1 MPKLLRLLAS
11 FLCALPGLA
20 AAQGAVVETA
30 EVRAEL
36 VAYAPQGIG
45 PGRQVWLGL
54 ALRHQPHWHTYWR
67 NPGDSGLP
75 TKLRWTLPPHVSA
88 AEIEWPTP
96 VRLPVGPLVNYGYVG
111 SLLLPVPLTLG
122 TGFAGASLDVRLHAE
137 WLVCKEVCI
146 PQSGEFVL
154 NVPADRPSIA
164 HAQAFARARES
175 MPHTPTGATA
185 SARVDAQVLAIEV
198 NGLPPSWHGRALAF
212 FAEDAGVVDHAGRI
226 EQRWDGARL
235 SIRVPL
241 SAQRSES
248 PATMRA
254 VLVAPGERAGIA
266 LGFAVNGAW
275 PSIVQATPAPAT
287 TALPAA
293 DATSW
298 GLALVLAFGGGM
310 LLNLMPC
317 VFPVLSLKVLALAAH
332 AGDRR
337 WLAAGAFAYSAG
349 VVLSF
354 VLLAAALLVLRSAGM
369 QLGWG
374 FQLQSPP
381 FVTALVL
388 LFTVIGLNLLGVFEF
403 GAVLPGRLV
412 AHRAH
417 HPLVDHALTGLL
429 AVAVAAPCTAPFM
442 GVAIGVALTR
452 PAFEAI
458 AVFAAL
464 GAGMA
469 APLLALGLWP
479 AFARRLP
486 RPGAWMVHFRRSMA
500 FPMFAT
506 VVWLVWVLGQQ
517 VGLDAAAALLGFLVA
532 LAFAASVFG
541 AQGLGRAARLGWRA
555 VAVVV
560 LAVAL
565 AWAAPALFWATPA
578 NPGAN
583 AAPSTGWQ
591 AWSSEAVAGARADGR
606 PVFVD
611 FTAAWCV
618 TCQYNKRTTLSDAQ
632 LLAEFDAKRVLLLRA
647 DWTRQDARITQELA
661 RLGRS
666 GVPVYAVFPPGGMD
680 TAPPRLLSE
689 ILSVA
694 EVREAIRDWPS
705 HTPPAQ
711 GTAGARTVP

>member
-1 MPKLLRLLAS
+1 L
-11 FLCALPGLA
+11 
-20 AAQGAVVETA
+20 GAVVETA
-30 EVRAEL
+30 EVRAQL
-36 VAYAPQGIG
+36 LAHAPQGVG
-45 PGRQVWLGL
+45 PGQPVWLGL
-54 ALRHQPHWHTYWR
+54 AIRHQPGWHTYWK

-75 TKLRWTLPPHVSA
+75 TRLRWTLPPQVSTG
-88 AEIEWPTP
+88 EIEWPTP
-96 VRLPVGPLVNYGYVG
+96 RRLPVGPLVNYGYEG
-111 SLLLPVPLTLG
+111 ALLLPVPLSIG
-122 TGFAGASLDVRLHAE
+122 AGFREASLAVELHAE

-146 PQSGEFVL
+146 PQSGAFAL
-154 NVPADRPSIA
+154 NIPTDGPSIA
-164 HAQAFARARES
+164 HAAAFAQARQT
-175 MPHTPTGATA
+175 MPQPLAGATA
-185 SARVDAQVLAIEV
+185 SARVDAQVLALDV
-198 NGLPPSWHGRALAF
+198 GGLPSSWQGQALMF
-212 FAEDAGVVDHAGRI
+212 FAEDAGVIDHAGRP
-226 EQRWDGARL
+226 EQRWEGARL
-235 SIRVPL
+235 LMRVPL

-248 PATMRA
+248 PPTMRA
-254 VLVAPGERAGIA
+254 VLAAPGERAGVA
-266 LGFAVNGAW
+266 LAFAVDGDW
-275 PSIVQATPAPAT
+275 PAVAPGAPASSAP
-287 TALPAA
+287 ALPAA

-298 GLALVLAFGGGM
+298 GMALVLAFVGGM

-317 VFPVLSLKVLALAAH
+317 VFPVLSLKVLGFAAH

-337 WLAAGAFAYSAG
+337 WLAAGALAYSAG

-354 VLLAAALLVLRSAGM
+354 LLLAAVLLGLRSAGT

-374 FQLQSPP
+374 FQLQSPA
-381 FVTALVL
+381 FVAALCL

-403 GAVLPGRLV
+403 GAVLPSRLA
-412 AHRAH
+412 AHRAR
-417 HPLVDHALTGLL
+417 HPLADHALTGLL

-506 VVWLVWVLGQQ
+506 VVWLVWVFGQQ
-517 VGLDAAAALLGFLVA
+517 VGLDAVAALLGFLVA
-532 LAFAASVFG
+532 LAFAASAFG

-555 VAVVV
+555 VAVGV
-560 LAVAL
+560 LAVVS
-565 AWAAPALFWATPA
+565 AWAGPALFGAGPA
-578 NPGAN
+578 DAGGT
-583 AAPSTGWQ
+583 AAQAAGWQ
-591 AWSSEAVAGARADGR
+591 PWSSEAVVRARADGR

-618 TCQYNKRTTLSDAQ
+618 TCQYNKRTTLSDPK
-632 LLAEFDAKRVLLLRA
+632 LLAELDARRVLLLRA

-666 GVPVYAVFPPGGMD
+666 GVPVYAFYPPGG
-680 TAPPRLLSE
+680 TNPAQPPQLLSE
-689 ILSVA
+689 LLSAA
-694 EVREAIRDWPS
+694 EVRAAIRDWPS
-705 HTPPAQ
+705 QTQSTP
-711 GTAGARTVP
+711 GAASARAPP